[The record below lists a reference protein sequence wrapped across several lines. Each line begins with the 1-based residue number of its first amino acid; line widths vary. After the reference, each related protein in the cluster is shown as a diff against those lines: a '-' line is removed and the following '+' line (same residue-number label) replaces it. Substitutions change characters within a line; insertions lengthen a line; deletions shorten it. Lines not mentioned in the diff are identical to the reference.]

1 MAKSKNINLNL
12 TPEDKIQET
21 LFDDWRK
28 SIDGYNG
35 ENTVNPSNFEIVDKE
50 IGDIKEA
57 LKHISNL
64 HFEIVEELPAV
75 GEPNIIYLILSEESK
90 EKNFYDEYIY
100 LEDSE
105 KFELIGSTQI
115 TFDNTPT
122 KDSPNAITSGG
133 VYNALLDK
141 QNIIQDLDT
150 IRSGS
155 QKGETAVQPNDLA
168 TVATTGSYNDLKDKP
183 EIPLEQVQSDWNQTD
198 IEAKDYIKNKPT
210 IPDAQ
215 VNSDWNAESGISS
228 ILNKPDLS
236 IYAEEE
242 DLSDVAFSGSYK
254 DLTDTPT
261 IPLAQVQSDWNQE
274 DDTQPDYI
282 KHKPDIPSGQV
293 QSNWA
298 EEDSDKVSY
307 IQNKP
312 DFEDMIAEEQS
323 RAIAVET
330 ELETKIEEKQDEL
343 TAGQNIIIENNV
355 ISATVDEFDIT
366 SQELS
371 QIIAEE
377 EDNTFDT
384 YVEEY
389 DDGYIVNL
397 GNVDV
402 NDIIGEFDEETS
414 PATYNQFTNNV
425 DL

>member
-12 TPEDKIQET
+12 TPEIEIAQT
-21 LFDDWRK
+21 LFDDWRQ
-28 SIDGYNG
+28 SIDGYQG
-35 ENTVNPSNFEIVDKE
+35 ENKSNFEIVDE
-50 IGDIKEA
+50 AIGKINEKLENLTIIK
-57 LKHISNL
+57 
-64 HFEIVEELPAV
+64 FEVVEELPDKSEAK
-75 GEPNIIYLILSEESK
+75 ENIIYLVLAPESA
-90 EKNFYDEYIY
+90 ESNYYEEYIFIKELNDY
-100 LEDSE
+100 
-105 KFELIGSTQI
+105 ELIGSTQI
-115 TFDNTPT
+115 TFDNVPT
-122 KDSPNAITSGG
+122 KDSSNAITSGG

-150 IRSGS
+150 IRSGA

-168 TVATTGSYNDLKDKP
+168 TVATTGSYTDLKDKP
-183 EIPLEQVQSDWNQTD
+183 EIPLEQVQSDWKQTNT
-198 IEAKDYIKNKPT
+198 EAKDYIKNKPT

-215 VNSDWNAESGISS
+215 VNSDWNAESGVSE

-236 IYAEEE
+236 IYAEKE
-242 DLSDVAFSGSYK
+242 DLSNVAFSGSYN
-254 DLTDTPT
+254 DLSDTPD
-261 IPLAQVQSDWNQE
+261 IPPVQVQSDWDQD

-312 DFEDMIAEEQS
+312 DIANMIAEEQS
-323 RAIAVET
+323 RAIAAET

-343 TAGQNIIIENNV
+343 TAGKNITIDENNV

-397 GNVDV
+397 GNADV